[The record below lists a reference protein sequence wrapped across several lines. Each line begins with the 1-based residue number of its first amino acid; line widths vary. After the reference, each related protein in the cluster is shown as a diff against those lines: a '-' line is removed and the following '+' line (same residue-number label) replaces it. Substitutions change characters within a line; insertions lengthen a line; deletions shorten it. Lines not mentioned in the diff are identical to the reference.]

1 MFQVESSAIT
11 LPDDVVGFIDLLNGF
26 GEQHPSLENFFSRD
40 SDLVL
45 TRSPGRLDVMGG
57 IADYSGSLVL
67 QLPTLEST
75 LVALQRDRSRSI
87 SMISLAGAPEEQ
99 SLRLDMPLEVLE
111 DARGPV
117 SYDAARHY
125 FAGDPSRHWSS
136 YVAGAFLVLMRERHV
151 TFSEGARI
159 LIASNLPQGKGV
171 SSSAAIE
178 VAVMKAIASSF
189 DLSIEDHDLALLC
202 QKVENSVVGAPCGI
216 MDQMTAV
223 CGEAGKLVALLCQ
236 PAVLQGMISIPDD
249 VSVWGLDSGVRHSV
263 SGAMYSSVRVG
274 AFMGYRMIADQAGL
288 PVSASHG
295 GPVVIDDAK
304 WGGYLANIDPSEFEQ
319 RYLASLPVVMSGSE
333 FISRYKGT
341 TDGTTSVDPDRSYPV
356 RNATAHPVYEHARV
370 RAFAALLAGD
380 TSDSQLAALGDLM
393 YKSNASYSACGLA
406 SEGTDLLVELIRAA
420 GSRNGLY
427 GARITGG
434 GSGGTVAVL
443 GRASA
448 GRAVQD
454 VAERYAART
463 GYKPYIFRRSSHGA
477 ARFGHLRVR
486 STL

>member
-1 MFQVESSAIT
+1 MRRSAPRLSPSCNRLCAAGACWMLSDKGRSSLFQVESSSIT

-26 GEQHPSLENFFSRD
+26 GEQHSSLENFFSRD

-75 LVALQRDRSRSI
+75 LVALQRDRSRLI
-87 SMISLAGAPEEQ
+87 SMISLAGAPGEQ
-99 SLRLDMPLEVLE
+99 SLKFDMPLEVLE
-111 DARGPV
+111 DGRGPV
-117 SYDAARHY
+117 SYDAARDY
-125 FAGDPSRHWSS
+125 FTGDPSRHWSS

-189 DLSIEDHDLALLC
+189 DLSIYDHDLALLC

-249 VSVWGLDSGVRHSV
+249 VSVWGLDSGLRHSV

-274 AFMGYRMIADQAGL
+274 AFMGYRMIADQVGL

-295 GPVVIDDAK
+295 GPVTIDDPK
-304 WGGYLANIDPSEFEQ
+304 WGGYLANIDPSEFGQ

-333 FISRYKGT
+333 FISRYEGT
-341 TDGTTSVDPDRSYPV
+341 TD
-356 RNATAHPVYEHARV
+356 
-370 RAFAALLAGD
+370 
-380 TSDSQLAALGDLM
+380 
-393 YKSNASYSACGLA
+393 
-406 SEGTDLLVELIRAA
+406 
-420 GSRNGLY
+420 
-427 GARITGG
+427 
-434 GSGGTVAVL
+434 
-443 GRASA
+443 
-448 GRAVQD
+448 
-454 VAERYAART
+454 
-463 GYKPYIFRRSSHGA
+463 
-477 ARFGHLRVR
+477 
-486 STL
+486 